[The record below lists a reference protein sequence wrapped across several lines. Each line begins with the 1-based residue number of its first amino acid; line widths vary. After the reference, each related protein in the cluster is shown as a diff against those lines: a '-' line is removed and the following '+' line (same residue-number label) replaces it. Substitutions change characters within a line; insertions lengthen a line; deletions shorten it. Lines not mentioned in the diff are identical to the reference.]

1 MKLKKSVPIILA
13 ALALSAA
20 LIGCSGGNASSG
32 SQDASSSV
40 TATAAAS
47 PEEIAAKI
55 KESVTLTDMQ
65 PLSESDISS
74 MYGIDLND
82 VVSFAGEI
90 DSTGLRTD
98 EFLIIQAK
106 DSDSA
111 DRILTKMKARQTQ
124 RMNEAKNYNPEGYAT
139 VQKSP
144 VAKTGNY
151 VYLFFSEDADTML
164 NILNENIE

>member
-1 MKLKKSVPIILA
+1 MPSYTDEIKQMMDVAVYDENTKRRGLTITGFSV
-13 ALALSAA
+13 
-20 LIGCSGGNASSG
+20 
-32 SQDASSSV
+32 
-40 TATAAAS
+40 
-47 PEEIAAKI
+47 
-55 KESVTLTDMQ
+55 ESVTLTDMQ

-82 VVSFAGEI
+82 VTAFAGEI

-98 EFLIIQAK
+98 EFLIIEAK
-106 DSDSA
+106 NNESA

-144 VAKTGNY
+144 VAKKGNY
-151 VYLFFSEDADTML
+151 VYLFFSEDADTMV
-164 NILNENIE
+164 NILNENVK

>member
-1 MKLKKSVPIILA
+1 MKFKKSVPIILA

-20 LIGCSGGNASSG
+20 LIGCSGVLLLRQPNDR
-32 SQDASSSV
+32 QFRNCHCKCF
-40 TATAAAS
+40 
-47 PEEIAAKI
+47 PEDIAAKI

-82 VVSFAGEI
+82 VTAFAGEI

-98 EFLIIQAK
+98 EFLIIEAK
-106 DSDSA
+106 NNESA

-124 RMNEAKNYNPEGYAT
+124 RMNEAKT
-139 VQKSP
+139 IIQKDMQLYKESCC
-144 VAKTGNY
+144 
-151 VYLFFSEDADTML
+151 
-164 NILNENIE
+164 

>member
-1 MKLKKSVPIILA
+1 
-13 ALALSAA
+13 
-20 LIGCSGGNASSG
+20 
-32 SQDASSSV
+32 
-40 TATAAAS
+40 
-47 PEEIAAKI
+47 
-55 KESVTLTDMQ
+55 MQ

-82 VVSFAGEI
+82 VTAFAGEI

-98 EFLIIQAK
+98 EFLIIEAK
-106 DSDSA
+106 NNESA

-144 VAKTGNY
+144 VAKKGNY
-151 VYLFFSEDADTML
+151 VYLFFSEDADTMV
-164 NILNENIE
+164 NILNENVKEIKRDVQVVFSEHLFFIFEKICLLNFLVIPNLLLYPKKLQNG

>member
-1 MKLKKSVPIILA
+1 MKFKKSVPIILA
-13 ALALSAA
+13 ALALSAT
-20 LIGCSGGNASSG
+20 LIGCSGGATSSG
-32 SQDASSSV
+32 SQTTDSSV
-40 TATAAAS
+40 TATANAS
-47 PEEIAAKI
+47 PKI

-82 VVSFAGEI
+82 VTAFAGEI

-98 EFLIIQAK
+98 EFLIIEAK
-106 DSDSA
+106 NNESA

-144 VAKTGNY
+144 VAKKGNY
-151 VYLFFSEDADTML
+151 VYLFFSEDADTMV
-164 NILNENIE
+164 NILNENVK